1 MPESDELIQRY
12 LEGGLDEAAAQQL
25 HERLQA
31 EPGLVDQLFL
41 HLEMDA
47 LLRASVPPGY
57 VAPVAF
63 VPSRRYGWRSLA
75 TVAALAACLALAGV
89 WLLEPFIGAGAAR
102 AEPTTVA
109 VAVLTQGVQMDWD
122 SPGMEAGAPLAPG
135 TMKLRS
141 GIAQIEFFTG
151 ARVRIEGPAEL
162 ELISSGEAALRFGKL
177 SAEVPPQAVGFTI
190 RTPQGD
196 VVDLGTEFAL
206 QVDGTSS
213 EVHVFKGEVEVHP
226 QAATMRA
233 LKEGQAVAFG
243 ARTAEL
249 AANPLGFAALG
260 ELDARTADSQRSEF
274 ARWRTRGQTLN
285 QDAGLLARF
294 DFQDAADSRRLRN
307 AVAGSEVADGS
318 IVGATWTQGRWPGKQ
333 ALEFRNV
340 SDRVRLAVPGEL
352 DALTLSAWVRV
363 HGLDRAFNSLFMSE
377 SWGDRR
383 VHWQITR
390 EGRVRLGVAGQ
401 AAERHVDYDTPV
413 WFGPERFGRWTH
425 LAVVF
430 DPAAREVR
438 HYADGELLARLPMGD
453 ASPLRL
459 GIAELGNWNDQRR
472 QGGVAIR
479 HLSGAMD
486 EFALWQRPLA
496 VDEIRAL
503 AR

>member
-12 LEGGLDEAAAQQL
+12 LEGGLDEAGARQL

-31 EPGLVDQLFL
+31 EPGLADQLFL
-41 HLEMDA
+41 QLEMDA
-47 LLRASVPPGY
+47 LLRASAPPAYVTPAVPR
-57 VAPVAF
+57 
-63 VPSRRYGWRSLA
+63 RRYGFRALVTA
-75 TVAALAACLALAGV
+75 AALAACVALAGA
-89 WLLEPFIGAGAAR
+89 WLIEQLDAA
-102 AEPTTVA
+102 AEVGVEPTTAA
-109 VAVLTQGVQMDWD
+109 VAVLTHGVQMDWD
-122 SPGMEAGAPLAPG
+122 RPGIEAGAPLAPG
-135 TMKLRS
+135 PLKLRS

-151 ARVRIEGPAEL
+151 ARIRIEGPAEI
-162 ELISSGEAALRFGKL
+162 ELISSSEAAFRRGKL

-190 RTPQGD
+190 RTPQGE

-206 QVDGTSS
+206 QVDGASS

-226 QAATMRA
+226 QAAEMRS

-243 ARTAEL
+243 ARTGERL
-249 AANPLGFAALG
+249 ANPADFAALG
-260 ELDARTADSQRSEF
+260 ELDARNADSQRSEF
-274 ARWRTRGQTLN
+274 ARWRSRGETLN
-285 QDAGLLARF
+285 RDAGLLARF
-294 DFQDAADSRRLRN
+294 DFQDETGSRRLRN

-340 SDRVRLAVPGEL
+340 SDRVRLAVPGEVN
-352 DALTLSAWVRV
+352 ALTLSAWVRV

-383 VHWQITR
+383 VHWQITH

-413 WFGPERFGRWTH
+413 LFGPERFGRWTH

-430 DPAAREVR
+430 DPDAREVR

-496 VDEIRAL
+496 ADEIRAL

>member
-12 LEGGLDEAAAQQL
+12 LEGGLDEVGARQL
-25 HERLQA
+25 HGRLQA
-31 EPGLVDQLFL
+31 DPGLADRLFL
-41 HLEMDA
+41 QLEMDA
-47 LLRASVPPGY
+47 LLRASAPPAY
-57 VAPVAF
+57 VAASAP
-63 VPSRRYGWRSLA
+63 RRRDRFRTLA
-75 TVAALAACLALAGV
+75 TVAALAACVALAGAWILEKLASASEV
-89 WLLEPFIGAGAAR
+89 WV
-102 AEPTTVA
+102 EPTTAA
-109 VAVLTQGVQMDWD
+109 VAVLTHGVQMDWD
-122 SPGMEAGAPLAPG
+122 RPGIEAGAPLAPG
-135 TMKLRS
+135 PLKLRS

-151 ARVRIEGPAEL
+151 ARIRIEGPADL
-162 ELISSGEAALRFGKL
+162 ELISSSEAAFHRGKL

-190 RTPQGD
+190 RTPQGE

-206 QVDGTSS
+206 QVDGASS

-226 QAATMRA
+226 QASAMRA

-243 ARTAEL
+243 ARTGEL
-249 AANPLGFAALG
+249 AANPADFAALG
-260 ELDARTADSQRSEF
+260 ELDARNADSQRSEF
-274 ARWRTRGQTLN
+274 ARWRQRGDALN
-285 QDAGLLARF
+285 RDVGLLVRF
-294 DFQDAADSRRLRN
+294 EFQDAAGSRRLRN

-340 SDRVRLAVPGEL
+340 SDRVRLAIPGEL
-352 DALTLSAWVRV
+352 AALTLSAWVRV

-377 SWGDRR
+377 SWGERR

-390 EGRVRLGVAGQ
+390 EGRVRLGVAGR

-413 WFGPERFGRWTH
+413 LFSPERLGRWTH

-438 HYADGELLARLPMGD
+438 HYADGELLARLPLSD

-472 QGGVAIR
+472 HGGVAIR

-486 EFALWQRPLA
+486 EFALWRRPLA
-496 VDEIRAL
+496 ADEIRAL